1 LRKLLGWMNR
11 KQALDLRSVSAERL
25 KAEVA
30 KIAESINA
38 DKRKG
43 LLIVGGLLTALLL
56 LK

>member
-1 LRKLLGWMNR
+1 MNR

-56 LK
+56 IK